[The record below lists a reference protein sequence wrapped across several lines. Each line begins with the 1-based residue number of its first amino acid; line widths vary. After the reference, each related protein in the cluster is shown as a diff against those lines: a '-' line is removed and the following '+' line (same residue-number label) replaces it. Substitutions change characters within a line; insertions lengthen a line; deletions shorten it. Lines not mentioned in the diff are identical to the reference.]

1 MPIVISSGGRHS
13 LPDVHNRGGGG
24 GAVVSMFAECS
35 FSHGFA
41 QLFSSL
47 RLSSVLP

>member
-13 LPDVHNRGGGG
+13 LPDVHNRGG